1 MVQRNMPQGI
11 GHILGDMFREA
22 GAQVLYSADRDN
34 DDTLA
39 FFAHADGADVLR
51 CSLLQ
56 PSPASFCCNLLLL
69 LPHLRLLRSL
79 LHFACFALA
88 ESNSSAAKTKISS
101 DTPTPRSKS
110 SVASKSPKMENSS

>member
-51 CSLLQ
+51 CHLLQ
-56 PSPASFCCNLLLL
+56 PSPAFFCFS
-69 LPHLRLLRSL
+69 SL
-79 LHFACFALA
+79 TCAC
-88 ESNSSAAKTKISS
+88 SA
-101 DTPTPRSKS
+101 PS
-110 SVASKSPKMENSS
+110 SVALAALWLRSG